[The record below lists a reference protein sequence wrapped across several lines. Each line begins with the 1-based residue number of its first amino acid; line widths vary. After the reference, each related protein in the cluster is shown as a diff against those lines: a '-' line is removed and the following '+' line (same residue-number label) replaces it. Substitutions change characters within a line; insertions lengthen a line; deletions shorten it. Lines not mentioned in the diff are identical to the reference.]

1 MKMMQKIVISWA
13 AGKFVNIGVIF
24 LSKIIKFV
32 THHLHVWTALCVSK
46 FSAFALQP
54 SFPF

>member
-32 THHLHVWTALCVSK
+32 THYLHVWTALCVSK
-46 FSAFALQP
+46 LSAFALQP